1 MAFSFTS
8 ARKSPLT
15 AFSLASLTD
24 IVLLLLIFFLL
35 TSNFIP
41 QNGIEVTLPQS
52 AVQAPSEPDYVTVS
66 LTREGAYYVGPNE
79 VEADGLLEAVR
90 LAAETEGKSAVVVR
104 ADKNAT
110 VDQFT
115 RAASVARALDLRLLL
130 ATDQRVEQ

>member
-1 MAFSFTS
+1 MAFSFEPT
-8 ARKSPLT
+8 RKSPLT

-52 AVQAPSEPDYVTVS
+52 AAESPSEPDYVTVS
-66 LTREGAYYVGPNE
+66 LTREGAYYVGPDE
-79 VEADGLLEAVR
+79 VAAESLLGAVR
-90 LAAETEGKSAVVVR
+90 AAAEAEGKTSVVIR
-104 ADKNAT
+104 ADREAT

-115 RAASVARALDLRLLL
+115 RAASVARALELRLLL
-130 ATDQRVEQ
+130 ATDQRQQQ